1 MILGFEHSD
10 RKEPEVAGASWE
22 LPVYRRKT
30 KTIHTFLHRIPSAH
44 CQREM
49 EMTSALVR
57 KSFGYRYKKQFRW
70 TGFIL
75 YLIVYICKKVI
86 GQLARS
92 QSYPLT
98 KWAPGTELRSPDL
111 VKTILAYRA
120 ISLAQDWVCTRCS
133 EFKLN
138 ATRVC
143 QTPV

>member
-1 MILGFEHSD
+1 MQEAIQMD
-10 RKEPEVAGASWE
+10 WI
-22 LPVYRRKT
+22 Y
-30 KTIHTFLHRIPSAH
+30 
-44 CQREM
+44 
-49 EMTSALVR
+49 
-57 KSFGYRYKKQFRW
+57 
-70 TGFIL
+70 FIFNC
-75 YLIVYICKKVI
+75 VCKKVI

-120 ISLAQDWVCTRCS
+120 ISLAQDWVCTRFS
-133 EFKLN
+133 EFIMN